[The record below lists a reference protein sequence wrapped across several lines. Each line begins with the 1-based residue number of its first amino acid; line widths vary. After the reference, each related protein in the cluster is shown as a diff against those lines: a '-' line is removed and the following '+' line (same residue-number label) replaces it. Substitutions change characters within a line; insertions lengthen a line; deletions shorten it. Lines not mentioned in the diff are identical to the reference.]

1 MHIYVAHSSGFD
13 YQKKLYTPIRGSHL
27 YIEHHIVFPHERADG
42 FVNTKEIIEKSTVI
56 LAEVSYSSTGL
67 GIELGWADAAQIP
80 IICMYAEGS
89 KPSKSLR
96 AISAVFA
103 QYQTPKDMVEKIT
116 TALAALSSTM

>member
-1 MHIYVAHSSGFD
+1 MHIYVAHSSGFN

-27 YIEHHIVFPHERADG
+27 NTEHHIVFPHERADV
-42 FVNTKEIIEKSTVI
+42 FVNTKDIIQKSTLV
-56 LAEVSYSSTGL
+56 LAEVSYPSTGL

-89 KPSKSLR
+89 KPSEALR

-103 QYQTPKDMVEKIT
+103 QYQTSKDMVEKIT
-116 TALAALSSTM
+116 TALTALSSTM